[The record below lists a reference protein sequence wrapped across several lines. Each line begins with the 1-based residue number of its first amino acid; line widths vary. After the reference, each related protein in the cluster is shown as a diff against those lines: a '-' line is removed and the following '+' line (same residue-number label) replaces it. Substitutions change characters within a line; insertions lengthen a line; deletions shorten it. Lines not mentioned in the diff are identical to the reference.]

1 MGGYIWEGDRV
12 RLRAVEP
19 DDWQTFFDWNRDSD
33 GARGSYHV
41 PYPGSAEAARRWA
54 AETALRQPEGDVFRW
69 VVENLAGEMVGT
81 INTHSCDPRNGIFD
95 YGITIRREH
104 QRRGYASEAI
114 ALVLRYYF
122 QELRY
127 QKASVRVYSFNEPS
141 IRLHERLGFQL
152 EGRLRREVYTVGR
165 YFDVLVFGMTA
176 EEFAARATGSGRPEH
191 DQPAAPAQRR
201 RERA

>member
-1 MGGYIWEGDRV
+1 MGGYVWEGSRV

-19 DDWQTFFDWNRDSD
+19 DDWQIFFDWNRDSD

-41 PYPGSAEAARRWA
+41 PFPGSAEATRRWA

-81 INTHSCDPRNGIFD
+81 INTHACDPRNGTFG
-95 YGITIRREH
+95 YGLAIRREH

-127 QKASVRVYSFNEPS
+127 QKVSARVYGFNEPS

-152 EGRLRREVYTVGR
+152 EGRLRREIYTEGR
-165 YFDVLVFGMTA
+165 YFDVLVFGMMA
-176 EEFAARATGSGRPEH
+176 EEFAARATGSGRSDH
-191 DQPAAPAQRR
+191 DQPAEPAQRR
-201 RERA
+201 REQA